1 MFSWLGRSSQE
12 ASMNVGWKGF
22 FGVKSPMKKTWECF
36 LVMLKKTW
44 ECFPVIFCR
53 FNILTN
59 LTCFADK
66 KGGVW
71 VLVLRPRNLGRTIK
85 KFLSFNSCVF
95 SRPSSPALGGFAKR
109 HLRELR
115 SRTRR
120 NFFFRHFYTTKQHAP
135 ELRSRTGNRGESC
148 VLLAWQELIRTLSV

>member
-1 MFSWLGRSSQE
+1 
-12 ASMNVGWKGF
+12 MNVGWKGV

-71 VLVLRPRNLGRTIK
+71 VLIFIGYICLYDLCLLDTPFNHWLVGGWWLVLYHSGNPWKGSWLWNFT
-85 KFLSFNSCVF
+85 SS
-95 SRPSSPALGGFAKR
+95 SRVPTWTTQPTSDPC
-109 HLRELR
+109 EPR
-115 SRTRR
+115 SRWRG
-120 NFFFRHFYTTKQHAP
+120 HQYSWDGADTTKRPGP
-135 ELRSRTGNRGESC
+135 E
-148 VLLAWQELIRTLSV
+148 V